1 MIKNF
6 WKQFFVWNTLN
17 CAIRPDA
24 LFNGVSFVVLQIRVQ
39 FLQLEESLF
48 PGGLCPRRVQGR
60 RDHGAFGYR
69 VGNTLHLPG
78 GTESRGKKGVEKMH
92 LQSEFSKTL
101 HYCH

>member
-1 MIKNF
+1 MIF
-6 WKQFFVWNTLN
+6 IFFFASKQSFLVFLERKVWNALN

-48 PGGLCPRRVQGR
+48 PGGLCPGRVQWR

-78 GTESRGKKGVEKMH
+78 GRKAGKKGVK
-92 LQSEFSKTL
+92 
-101 HYCH
+101 